1 MGRLIQWILLGLFAA
16 AGVVMGVL
24 NPQAVPFNFPGGQV
38 QWPLSVLLALA
49 FAAGMIVML
58 FYSMAQWLAWRLA
71 RRSLRRKLDACE
83 AEKLELKRH
92 KVEKALPSNTLP
104 DKPHG

>member
-1 MGRLIQWILLGLFAA
+1 MSRLIQWILLAFFAV

-49 FAAGMIVML
+49 FAAGMLVMFL
-58 FYSMAQWLAWRLA
+58 YSTARWLAWRLA
-71 RRSLRRKLDACE
+71 RRSLRRKLAACE
-83 AEKLELKRH
+83 AEKLELKRNR
-92 KVEKALPSNTLP
+92 VEKARPSNTLP
-104 DKPHG
+104 DKSHG